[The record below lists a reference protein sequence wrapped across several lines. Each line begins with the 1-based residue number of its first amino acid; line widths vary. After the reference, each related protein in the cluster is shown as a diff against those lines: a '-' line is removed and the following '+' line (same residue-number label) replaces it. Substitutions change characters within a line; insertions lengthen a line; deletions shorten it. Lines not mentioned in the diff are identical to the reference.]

1 MQNFK
6 KTVLATAIVALAPT
20 VSVPQAVAQDSPMGL
35 EEVVVTGTRK
45 EGQLPTETLSPID
58 VISSES
64 LTRQASFSLT
74 ESLTQIAP
82 SLNTQR
88 FPIADGTAFVRPVTL
103 RNLSPDHTLVLVDGT
118 RRHRSALVNL
128 QLAPLGTVNQGSQGV
143 DFATFPSAAIKRVEV
158 LRDGASAQY
167 GSDAIAGVVNVILK
181 DADEGFTISGQY
193 GEYDKNGDGQRT
205 VVSANGGLSLGGR
218 GFLNLTGE
226 YASTDTTSRGKARTD
241 AAGIAEIVGKSE
253 VPYNGLGQ
261 RWGDPELDSY
271 TGVFNTGFNLT
282 DNVELYG
289 NGSYYYNETK
299 GGFFYRG
306 PVLPTAEDNLTF
318 TPRPT
323 LMTDNEGGPLGPD
336 GKPTPNGL
344 PDNASQSLVDSILGD
359 GLNPDDY
366 LTADAS
372 SPSGFVLLNPIYT
385 QFPGGYSPIF
395 GADITD
401 MFFVGGA
408 RGEIENSDLSWD
420 IKARYGENEV
430 DYNLKNSI
438 NPSLGRL
445 SPIDFNPGTL
455 TQEESGVNLDF
466 VKTFDNNPANLG
478 FGAEWRRETYK
489 IDSGDQASIEVGPT
503 YAQFGVGSD
512 GFQGFFPESSG
523 SWDSDSWALYGDLE
537 TEITEKLTGAVAV
550 RYENYEE
557 YDDNLDW
564 KISARYDFTDNFAL
578 RGTANTGFRAPS
590 PGQVNTLNVT
600 TTADSSGN
608 LIPSGTYPVNN
619 PVAQVLGATDL
630 ENETSTSY
638 TAGLVWTPVDKINIT
653 VDYYN
658 IKIEDRLALSSNTIT
673 QQNVD
678 DLDAQGYPDA
688 ELLLGSNANY
698 FTNGFDTQ
706 VTGVDLAI
714 TTWHDI
720 GAGTLTTDMRH
731 NHNKQEISNVKTNAI
746 DQSRVFDLE
755 NQVPEDSSVLS
766 FIYDLASF
774 SGLVRVNYY
783 GNWQTTPG
791 LFGDG
796 TASKANTYH
805 YNDTVLVDL
814 EASYTFFDHYTVTV
828 GGQNVFDEY
837 PDKEGDGTL
846 QFLGDVYAV
855 TSPFGFNGAFWYARL
870 SAAF

>member
-1 MQNFK
+1 MQTFRK
-6 KTVLATAIVALAPT
+6 SVLASAIIALIPAIGAPSATAQNPAA
-20 VSVPQAVAQDSPMGL
+20 GL

-45 EGQLPTETLSPID
+45 EGMSPTETLSPID

-64 LTRQASFSLT
+64 LTRQATFSLT

-143 DFATFPSAAIKRVEV
+143 DFASFPSAAIKRVEV

-193 GEYDKNGDGQRT
+193 GEYDKDGDGQRS
-205 VVSANGGLSLGGR
+205 VVSANGGLSLGGN

-226 YASTDTTSRGKARTD
+226 YATTDTTSRGQARPD
-241 AAGIAEIVGKSE
+241 AADVADIVGKSE
-253 VPYNGLGQ
+253 VPYSGLGQ

-271 TGVFNTGFNLT
+271 TGVFNTAYNVSENL
-282 DNVELYG
+282 ELYG

-299 GGFFYRG
+299 GGFFYRT
-306 PVLPTAEDNLTF
+306 PVLPGDGNLEV
-318 TPRPT
+318 PARNT
-323 LMTDNEGGPLGPD
+323 LEVVGED
-336 GKPTPNGL
+336 GKVL
-344 PDNASQSLVDSILGD
+344 DASQELVNSITGQ
-359 GLNPDDY
+359 GLNPSNY
-366 LTADAS
+366 LVPDAS
-372 SPSGFVLLNPIYT
+372 SPSGYILRNPIYT

-401 MFFVGGA
+401 TFLVLGA
-408 RGEIENSDLSWD
+408 RGEFGNSDLSWD
-420 IKARYGENEV
+420 LKGRYGENEV
-430 DYNLKNSI
+430 KYNLKNSI
-438 NPSLGRL
+438 NPSLGSL
-445 SPIDFNPGTL
+445 SPTDFEPGTL

-478 FGAEWRRETYK
+478 FGFEWRRETYK
-489 IDSGDQASIEVGPT
+489 ISTGDQASIEVGPT

-512 GFQGFFPESSG
+512 GFQGFFPDSAG
-523 SWDSDSWALYGDLE
+523 SWDSDSWATYLDLE
-537 TEITEKLTGAVAV
+537 TEITDKLSGAMAM
-550 RYENYEE
+550 RYENFEE
-557 YDDNLDW
+557 YGTTLDW
-564 KISARYDFTDNFAL
+564 KFSARYDFTDNFAL
-578 RGTANTGFRAPS
+578 RATANTGFRAPT
-590 PGQVNTLNVT
+590 PGQVHTLNVT

-608 LIPSGTYPVNN
+608 LIPSGTYPIDN

-630 ENETSTSY
+630 ENETSNSY
-638 TAGLVWTPVDKINIT
+638 TAGIVWTPVDKLSIT
-653 VDYYN
+653 VDYYD
-658 IKIEDRLALSSNTIT
+658 ISIEDRMALSSNTIS
-673 QQNVD
+673 QQDVD
-678 DLDAQGYPDA
+678 ELKAQGYPDA
-688 ELLLGSNANY
+688 ELLLDSNANY

-731 NHNKQEISNVKTNAI
+731 NHNKQEISNVKSNAI
-746 DQSRVFDLE
+746 DQSRVYDLE
-755 NQVPEDSSVLS
+755 NQVPEDRSVLS
-766 FIYDLASF
+766 LIYDLGGF
-774 SGLVRVNYY
+774 SGLLRANYY

-796 TASKANTYH
+796 SDSKANTYH
-805 YNDTVLVDL
+805 YNDAVLVDL
-814 EASYTFFDHYTVTV
+814 ELSYTFAEHYTATI
-828 GGQNVFDEY
+828 GGQNIFDEY

-855 TSPFGFNGAFWYARL
+855 TSPFGFNGAFWYARV
-870 SAAF
+870 SASF

>member
-1 MQNFK
+1 MQTFRK
-6 KTVLATAIVALAPT
+6 SLLASAIIALIPAIAAPSATAQNPAA
-20 VSVPQAVAQDSPMGL
+20 GL

-45 EGQLPTETLSPID
+45 EGMSPTETLSPID

-64 LTRQASFSLT
+64 LTRQATFSLT

-143 DFATFPSAAIKRVEV
+143 DFASFPSAAIKRVEV

-193 GEYDKNGDGQRT
+193 GEYDKDGDGQRS
-205 VVSANGGLSLGGR
+205 VVSANGGLSLGGN

-226 YASTDTTSRGKARTD
+226 YATTDTTSRGQARPD
-241 AAGIAEIVGKSE
+241 AASVADIVGKSE

-271 TGVFNTGFNLT
+271 TGVFNTAYNVSENL
-282 DNVELYG
+282 ELYG

-299 GGFFYRG
+299 GGFFYRT
-306 PVLPTAEDNLTF
+306 PVLPGDGNLEV
-318 TPRPT
+318 PARNT
-323 LMTDNEGGPLGPD
+323 LEVVGED
-336 GKPTPNGL
+336 GKVL
-344 PDNASQSLVDSILGD
+344 DASQELVNSITSQ
-359 GLNPDDY
+359 GLNPSNY
-366 LTADAS
+366 LVPDAS
-372 SPSGFVLLNPIYT
+372 SPSGYILRNPIYT
-385 QFPGGYSPIF
+385 EFPGGYSPIF

-401 MFFVGGA
+401 TFLVLGA
-408 RGEIENSDLSWD
+408 RGEFGNSDLSWD
-420 IKARYGENEV
+420 LRGRYGENEV
-430 DYNLKNSI
+430 KYNLKNSI
-438 NPSLGRL
+438 NPSLGSL
-445 SPIDFNPGTL
+445 SPTDFEPGTL

-478 FGAEWRRETYK
+478 FGFEWRRETYK
-489 IDSGDQASIEVGPT
+489 ISTGDQASIEVGPT

-512 GFQGFFPESSG
+512 GFQGFFPDSAG
-523 SWDSDSWALYGDLE
+523 SWDSDSWATYLDLE
-537 TEITEKLTGAVAV
+537 TEITDKLSGAMAM
-550 RYENYEE
+550 RYENFEE
-557 YDDNLDW
+557 YGTTLDW
-564 KISARYDFTDNFAL
+564 KFSARYDFTDTFAL
-578 RGTANTGFRAPS
+578 RATANTGFRAPT
-590 PGQVNTLNVT
+590 PGQVHTLNVT

-608 LIPSGTYPVNN
+608 LIPSGTYPIDN

-630 ENETSTSY
+630 ENETSNSY
-638 TAGLVWTPVDKINIT
+638 TAGIVWTPVDKLSIT
-653 VDYYN
+653 VDYYD
-658 IKIEDRLALSSNTIT
+658 ISIEDRMALSSNTIN
-673 QQNVD
+673 QQDVD
-678 DLDAQGYPDA
+678 ELKAQGYPDA
-688 ELLLGSNANY
+688 ELLLDSNANY

-706 VTGVDLAI
+706 VTGIDLAI

-746 DQSRVFDLE
+746 DQSRVYDLE
-755 NQVPEDSSVLS
+755 NQVPEDRSVLS
-766 FIYDLASF
+766 LIYDLGGF
-774 SGLVRVNYY
+774 SGLLRANYY

-796 TASKANTYH
+796 SDSKANTYH
-805 YNDTVLVDL
+805 YNDAVLVDL
-814 EASYTFFDHYTVTV
+814 ELSYTFAEHYTATI
-828 GGQNVFDEY
+828 GGQNIFDEY

-855 TSPFGFNGAFWYARL
+855 TSPFGFNGAFWYARV
-870 SAAF
+870 SASF

>member
-1 MQNFK
+1 M
-6 KTVLATAIVALAPT
+6 
-20 VSVPQAVAQDSPMGL
+20 
-35 EEVVVTGTRK
+35 VTGTRK
-45 EGQLPTETLSPID
+45 EGMSPTETLSPID
-58 VISSES
+58 LISSES
-64 LTRQASFSLT
+64 LTRQATFSLT

-143 DFATFPSAAIKRVEV
+143 DFASFPSAAIKRVEV

-193 GEYDKNGDGQRT
+193 GEYDKDGDGQRS
-205 VVSANGGLSLGGR
+205 VVSANGGLSLGGN

-226 YASTDTTSRGKARTD
+226 YATTDTTSRGQARPD
-241 AAGIAEIVGKSE
+241 AASVADIVGKSE

-271 TGVFNTGFNLT
+271 TGVFNTAYNVSENL
-282 DNVELYG
+282 ELYG

-299 GGFFYRG
+299 GGFFYRT
-306 PVLPTAEDNLTF
+306 PVLPGDGNLEV
-318 TPRPT
+318 PARNT
-323 LMTDNEGGPLGPD
+323 LEVVGED
-336 GKPTPNGL
+336 GKVL
-344 PDNASQSLVDSILGD
+344 DASQELVNSITSQ
-359 GLNPDDY
+359 GLNPSNY
-366 LTADAS
+366 LVPDAS
-372 SPSGFVLLNPIYT
+372 SPSGYILRNPIYT
-385 QFPGGYSPIF
+385 EFPGGYSPIF

-401 MFFVGGA
+401 TFLVLGA
-408 RGEIENSDLSWD
+408 RGEFGNSDLSWD
-420 IKARYGENEV
+420 LRGRYGENEV
-430 DYNLKNSI
+430 KYNLKNSI
-438 NPSLGRL
+438 NPSLGSL
-445 SPIDFNPGTL
+445 SPTDFEPGTL

-478 FGAEWRRETYK
+478 FGFEWRRETYK
-489 IDSGDQASIEVGPT
+489 ISTGDQASIEVGPT

-512 GFQGFFPESSG
+512 GFQGFFPDSAG
-523 SWDSDSWALYGDLE
+523 SWDSDSWATYLDLE
-537 TEITEKLTGAVAV
+537 TEITDKLSGAMAM
-550 RYENYEE
+550 RYENFEE
-557 YDDNLDW
+557 YGTTLDW
-564 KISARYDFTDNFAL
+564 KFSARYDFTDTFAL
-578 RGTANTGFRAPS
+578 RATANTGFRAPT
-590 PGQVNTLNVT
+590 PGQVHTLNVT

-608 LIPSGTYPVNN
+608 LIPSGTYPIDN

-630 ENETSTSY
+630 ENETSNSY
-638 TAGLVWTPVDKINIT
+638 TAGIVWTPVDKLSIT
-653 VDYYN
+653 VDYYD
-658 IKIEDRLALSSNTIT
+658 ISIEDRMALSSNTIS
-673 QQNVD
+673 QQDVD
-678 DLDAQGYPDA
+678 ELKAQGYPDA
-688 ELLLGSNANY
+688 ELLLDSNANY

-746 DQSRVFDLE
+746 DQSRVYDLE
-755 NQVPEDSSVLS
+755 NQVPEDRSVLS
-766 FIYDLASF
+766 FIYDLGGF
-774 SGLVRVNYY
+774 SGLLRANYY

-796 TASKANTYH
+796 SDSKANTYH
-805 YNDTVLVDL
+805 YNDAVLVDL
-814 EASYTFFDHYTVTV
+814 ELSYTFAEHYTATI
-828 GGQNVFDEY
+828 GGQNIFDEY

-855 TSPFGFNGAFWYARL
+855 TSPFGFNGAFWYARV
-870 SAAF
+870 SASF

>member
-1 MQNFK
+1 MQTFRK
-6 KTVLATAIVALAPT
+6 SLLASAIIALIPAIAAPSATAQNPAA
-20 VSVPQAVAQDSPMGL
+20 GL

-45 EGQLPTETLSPID
+45 EGMSPTETLSPID
-58 VISSES
+58 LISSES
-64 LTRQASFSLT
+64 LTRQATFSLT

-143 DFATFPSAAIKRVEV
+143 DFASFPSAAIKRVEV

-193 GEYDKNGDGQRT
+193 GEYDKDGDGQRS
-205 VVSANGGLSLGGR
+205 VVSANGGLSLGGN

-226 YASTDTTSRGKARTD
+226 YATTDTTSRGQARPD
-241 AAGIAEIVGKSE
+241 AASVADIVGKSE

-271 TGVFNTGFNLT
+271 TGVFNTAYNVSENL
-282 DNVELYG
+282 ELYG

-299 GGFFYRG
+299 GGFFYRT
-306 PVLPTAEDNLTF
+306 PVLPGDGNLEV
-318 TPRPT
+318 PARNT
-323 LMTDNEGGPLGPD
+323 LEVVGED
-336 GKPTPNGL
+336 GKVL
-344 PDNASQSLVDSILGD
+344 DASQELVNSITSQ
-359 GLNPDDY
+359 GLNPSNY
-366 LTADAS
+366 LVPDAS
-372 SPSGFVLLNPIYT
+372 SPSGYILRNPIYT
-385 QFPGGYSPIF
+385 EFPGGYSPIF

-401 MFFVGGA
+401 TFLVLGA
-408 RGEIENSDLSWD
+408 RGEFGNSDLSWD
-420 IKARYGENEV
+420 LRGRYGENEV
-430 DYNLKNSI
+430 KYNLKNSI
-438 NPSLGRL
+438 NPSLGSL
-445 SPIDFNPGTL
+445 SPTDFEPGTL

-478 FGAEWRRETYK
+478 FGFEWRRETYK
-489 IDSGDQASIEVGPT
+489 ISTGDQASIEVGPT

-512 GFQGFFPESSG
+512 GFQGFFPDSAG
-523 SWDSDSWALYGDLE
+523 SWDSDSWATYLDLE
-537 TEITEKLTGAVAV
+537 TEITDKLSGAMAM
-550 RYENYEE
+550 RYENFEE
-557 YDDNLDW
+557 YGTTLDW
-564 KISARYDFTDNFAL
+564 KFSARYDFTDTFAL
-578 RGTANTGFRAPS
+578 RATANTGFRAPT
-590 PGQVNTLNVT
+590 PGQVHTLNVT

-608 LIPSGTYPVNN
+608 LIPSGTYPIDN

-630 ENETSTSY
+630 ENETSNSY
-638 TAGLVWTPVDKINIT
+638 TAGIVWTPVDKLSIT
-653 VDYYN
+653 VDYYD
-658 IKIEDRLALSSNTIT
+658 ISIEDRMALSSNTIN
-673 QQNVD
+673 QQDVD
-678 DLDAQGYPDA
+678 ELKAQGYPDA
-688 ELLLGSNANY
+688 ELLLDSNANY

-706 VTGVDLAI
+706 VTGIDLAI

-746 DQSRVFDLE
+746 DQSRVYDLE
-755 NQVPEDSSVLS
+755 NQVPEDRSVLS
-766 FIYDLASF
+766 FIYDLGGF
-774 SGLVRVNYY
+774 SGLLRANYY

-796 TASKANTYH
+796 SDSKANTYH
-805 YNDTVLVDL
+805 YNDAVLVDL
-814 EASYTFFDHYTVTV
+814 ELSYTFAEHYTATI
-828 GGQNVFDEY
+828 GGQNIFDEY

-855 TSPFGFNGAFWYARL
+855 TSPFGFNGAFWYARV
-870 SAAF
+870 SASF

>member
-1 MQNFK
+1 M
-6 KTVLATAIVALAPT
+6 
-20 VSVPQAVAQDSPMGL
+20 
-35 EEVVVTGTRK
+35 VTGTRK
-45 EGQLPTETLSPID
+45 EGMSPTETLSPID
-58 VISSES
+58 LISSES
-64 LTRQASFSLT
+64 LTRQATFSLT

-143 DFATFPSAAIKRVEV
+143 DFASFPSAAIKRVEV

-193 GEYDKNGDGQRT
+193 GEYDKDGDGQRS
-205 VVSANGGLSLGGR
+205 VVSANGGLSLGGN

-226 YASTDTTSRGKARTD
+226 YATTDTTSRGQARPD
-241 AAGIAEIVGKSE
+241 AASVADIVGKSE

-271 TGVFNTGFNLT
+271 TGVFNTAYNVSENL
-282 DNVELYG
+282 ELYG

-299 GGFFYRG
+299 GGFFYRT
-306 PVLPTAEDNLTF
+306 PVLPGDGNLEV
-318 TPRPT
+318 PARNT
-323 LMTDNEGGPLGPD
+323 LEVVGED
-336 GKPTPNGL
+336 GKVL
-344 PDNASQSLVDSILGD
+344 DASQELVNSITGQ
-359 GLNPDDY
+359 GLNPSNY
-366 LTADAS
+366 LVPDAS
-372 SPSGFVLLNPIYT
+372 SPSGYILRNPIYT

-401 MFFVGGA
+401 TFLVLGA
-408 RGEIENSDLSWD
+408 RGEFGNSDLSWD
-420 IKARYGENEV
+420 LKGRYGENEV
-430 DYNLKNSI
+430 KYNLKNSI
-438 NPSLGRL
+438 NPSLGSL
-445 SPIDFNPGTL
+445 SPTDFEPGTL

-478 FGAEWRRETYK
+478 FGFEWRRETYK
-489 IDSGDQASIEVGPT
+489 ISTGDQASIEVGPT

-512 GFQGFFPESSG
+512 GFQGFFPDSAG
-523 SWDSDSWALYGDLE
+523 SWDSDSWATYLDLE
-537 TEITEKLTGAVAV
+537 TEITDKLSGAMAM
-550 RYENYEE
+550 RYENFEE
-557 YDDNLDW
+557 YGTTLDW
-564 KISARYDFTDNFAL
+564 KFSARYDFTDNFAL
-578 RGTANTGFRAPS
+578 RATANTGFRAPT
-590 PGQVNTLNVT
+590 PGQVHTLNVT

-608 LIPSGTYPVNN
+608 LIPSGTYPIDN

-630 ENETSTSY
+630 ENETSNSY
-638 TAGLVWTPVDKINIT
+638 TAGIVWTPVDKLSIT
-653 VDYYN
+653 VDYYD
-658 IKIEDRLALSSNTIT
+658 ISIEDRMALSSNTIS
-673 QQNVD
+673 QQDVD
-678 DLDAQGYPDA
+678 ELKAQGYPDA
-688 ELLLGSNANY
+688 ELLLDSNANY

-746 DQSRVFDLE
+746 DQSRVYDLE
-755 NQVPEDSSVLS
+755 NQVPEDRSVLS
-766 FIYDLASF
+766 FIYDLGGF
-774 SGLVRVNYY
+774 SGLLRANYY

-796 TASKANTYH
+796 SDSKANTYH
-805 YNDTVLVDL
+805 YNDAVLVDL
-814 EASYTFFDHYTVTV
+814 ELSYTFAEHYTATI
-828 GGQNVFDEY
+828 GGQNIFDEY

-855 TSPFGFNGAFWYARL
+855 TSPFGFNGAFWYARV
-870 SAAF
+870 SASF

>member
-1 MQNFK
+1 MQTFRK
-6 KTVLATAIVALAPT
+6 SLLASAIIALIPAIAAPSATAQNPAA
-20 VSVPQAVAQDSPMGL
+20 GL

-45 EGQLPTETLSPID
+45 EGMSPTETLSPID
-58 VISSES
+58 LISSES
-64 LTRQASFSLT
+64 LTRQATFSLT

-143 DFATFPSAAIKRVEV
+143 DFASFPSAAIKRVEV

-193 GEYDKNGDGQRT
+193 GEYDKDGDGQRS
-205 VVSANGGLSLGGR
+205 VVSANGGLSLGGN

-226 YASTDTTSRGKARTD
+226 YATTDTTSRGQARPD
-241 AAGIAEIVGKSE
+241 AASVADIVGKSE

-271 TGVFNTGFNLT
+271 TGVFNTAYNVSENL
-282 DNVELYG
+282 ELYG

-299 GGFFYRG
+299 GGFFYRT
-306 PVLPTAEDNLTF
+306 PVLPGDGNLEV
-318 TPRPT
+318 PARNT
-323 LMTDNEGGPLGPD
+323 LEVVGED
-336 GKPTPNGL
+336 GKVL
-344 PDNASQSLVDSILGD
+344 DASQELVNSITSQ
-359 GLNPDDY
+359 GLNPSNY
-366 LTADAS
+366 LVPDAS
-372 SPSGFVLLNPIYT
+372 SPSGYILRNPIYT
-385 QFPGGYSPIF
+385 EFPGGYSPIF

-401 MFFVGGA
+401 TFLVLGA
-408 RGEIENSDLSWD
+408 RGEFGNSDLSWD
-420 IKARYGENEV
+420 LKGRYGENEV
-430 DYNLKNSI
+430 KYNLKNSI
-438 NPSLGRL
+438 NPSLGSL
-445 SPIDFNPGTL
+445 SPTDFEPGTL

-478 FGAEWRRETYK
+478 FGFEWRRETYK
-489 IDSGDQASIEVGPT
+489 ISTGDQASIEVGPT

-512 GFQGFFPESSG
+512 GFQGFFPDSAG
-523 SWDSDSWALYGDLE
+523 SWDSDSWATYLDLE
-537 TEITEKLTGAVAV
+537 TEITDKLSGAMAM
-550 RYENYEE
+550 RYENFEE
-557 YDDNLDW
+557 YGTTLDW
-564 KISARYDFTDNFAL
+564 KFSARYDFTDNFAL
-578 RGTANTGFRAPS
+578 RATANTGFRAPT
-590 PGQVNTLNVT
+590 PGQVHTLNVT

-608 LIPSGTYPVNN
+608 LIPSGTYPIDN

-630 ENETSTSY
+630 ENETSNSY
-638 TAGLVWTPVDKINIT
+638 TAGIVWTPVDKLSIT
-653 VDYYN
+653 VDYYD
-658 IKIEDRLALSSNTIT
+658 ISIEDRMALSSNTIS
-673 QQNVD
+673 QQDVD
-678 DLDAQGYPDA
+678 ELKAQGYPDA
-688 ELLLGSNANY
+688 ELLLDSNANY

-746 DQSRVFDLE
+746 DQSRVYDLE
-755 NQVPEDSSVLS
+755 NQVPEDRSVLS
-766 FIYDLASF
+766 FIYDLGGF
-774 SGLVRVNYY
+774 SGLLRANYY

-796 TASKANTYH
+796 SDSKANTYH
-805 YNDTVLVDL
+805 YNDAVLVDL
-814 EASYTFFDHYTVTV
+814 ELSYTFAEHYTATI
-828 GGQNVFDEY
+828 GGQNIFDEY

-855 TSPFGFNGAFWYARL
+855 TSPFGFNGAFWYARV
-870 SAAF
+870 SASF

>member
-1 MQNFK
+1 MQTFRK
-6 KTVLATAIVALAPT
+6 SLLASAIIALIPAIAAPSATAQNPAA
-20 VSVPQAVAQDSPMGL
+20 GL

-45 EGQLPTETLSPID
+45 EGMSPTETLSPID

-64 LTRQASFSLT
+64 LTRQATFSLT

-143 DFATFPSAAIKRVEV
+143 DFASFPSAAIKRVEV

-193 GEYDKNGDGQRT
+193 GEYDKDGDGQRS
-205 VVSANGGLSLGGR
+205 VVSANGGLSLGGN

-226 YASTDTTSRGKARTD
+226 YATTDTTSRGQARPD
-241 AAGIAEIVGKSE
+241 AASVADIVGKSE

-271 TGVFNTGFNLT
+271 TGVFNTAYNVSENL
-282 DNVELYG
+282 ELYG

-299 GGFFYRG
+299 GGFFYRT
-306 PVLPTAEDNLTF
+306 PVLPGDGNLEV
-318 TPRPT
+318 PARNT
-323 LMTDNEGGPLGPD
+323 LEVVGED
-336 GKPTPNGL
+336 GKVL
-344 PDNASQSLVDSILGD
+344 DASQELVNSITGQ
-359 GLNPDDY
+359 GLNPSNY
-366 LTADAS
+366 LVPDAS
-372 SPSGFVLLNPIYT
+372 SPSGYILRNPIYT

-401 MFFVGGA
+401 TFLVLGA
-408 RGEIENSDLSWD
+408 RGEFGNSDLSWD
-420 IKARYGENEV
+420 LRGRYGENEV
-430 DYNLKNSI
+430 KYNLKNSI
-438 NPSLGRL
+438 NPSLGSL
-445 SPIDFNPGTL
+445 SPTDFEPGTL

-478 FGAEWRRETYK
+478 FGFEWRRETYK
-489 IDSGDQASIEVGPT
+489 ISTGDQASIEVGPT

-512 GFQGFFPESSG
+512 GFQGFFPDSAG
-523 SWDSDSWALYGDLE
+523 SWDSDSWATYLDLE
-537 TEITEKLTGAVAV
+537 TEITDKLSGAMAM
-550 RYENYEE
+550 RYENFEE
-557 YDDNLDW
+557 YGTTLDW
-564 KISARYDFTDNFAL
+564 KFSARYDFTDTFAL
-578 RGTANTGFRAPS
+578 RATANTGFRAPT
-590 PGQVNTLNVT
+590 PGQVHTLNVT

-608 LIPSGTYPVNN
+608 LIPSGTYPIDN

-630 ENETSTSY
+630 ENETSNSY
-638 TAGLVWTPVDKINIT
+638 TAGIVWTPVDKLSIT
-653 VDYYN
+653 VDYYD
-658 IKIEDRLALSSNTIT
+658 ISIEDRMALSSNTIS
-673 QQNVD
+673 QQDVD
-678 DLDAQGYPDA
+678 ELKAQGYPDA
-688 ELLLGSNANY
+688 ELLLDSNANY

-746 DQSRVFDLE
+746 DQSRVYDLE
-755 NQVPEDSSVLS
+755 NQVPEDRSVLS
-766 FIYDLASF
+766 FIYDLGGF
-774 SGLVRVNYY
+774 SGLLRANYY

-796 TASKANTYH
+796 SDSKANTYH
-805 YNDTVLVDL
+805 YNDAVLVDL
-814 EASYTFFDHYTVTV
+814 ELSYTFAEHYTATI
-828 GGQNVFDEY
+828 GGQNIFDEY

-855 TSPFGFNGAFWYARL
+855 TSPFGFNGAFWYARV
-870 SAAF
+870 SASF

>member
-1 MQNFK
+1 MQHFR
-6 KTVLATAIVALAPT
+6 KTLLATSIAALVPAFTAPL
-20 VSVPQAVAQDSPMGL
+20 AVAQQSSAGL

-45 EGQLPTETLSPID
+45 EGLSPTETLSPID

-64 LTRQASFSLT
+64 LSRQASFSLT

-193 GEYDKNGDGQRT
+193 GEYDKDGDGQRS
-205 VVSANGGLSLGGR
+205 VVSANGGLSLGGN

-226 YASTDTTSRGKARTD
+226 YATTDTTSRGQARPD
-241 AAGIAEIVGKSE
+241 AADVADIVGKSE
-253 VPYNGLGQ
+253 VPYSGLGQ

-271 TGVFNTGFNLT
+271 TGVFNTAYNVSENL
-282 DNVELYG
+282 ELYG

-299 GGFFYRG
+299 GGFFYRT
-306 PVLPTAEDNLTF
+306 PVLPGDGNLEV
-318 TPRPT
+318 PARNT
-323 LMTDNEGGPLGPD
+323 LEVVGED
-336 GKPTPNGL
+336 GKVL
-344 PDNASQSLVDSILGD
+344 DASQELVNSITGQ
-359 GLNPDDY
+359 GLNPSNY
-366 LTADAS
+366 LVPDAS
-372 SPSGFVLLNPIYT
+372 SPSGYILRNPIYT

-401 MFFVGGA
+401 TFLVLGA
-408 RGEIENSDLSWD
+408 RGEFGNSDLSWD
-420 IKARYGENEV
+420 LKGRYGENEV
-430 DYNLKNSI
+430 KYNLKNSI
-438 NPSLGRL
+438 NPSLGSL
-445 SPIDFNPGTL
+445 SPTDFEPGTL

-478 FGAEWRRETYK
+478 FGFEWRRETYK
-489 IDSGDQASIEVGPT
+489 ISTGDQASIEVGPT

-512 GFQGFFPESSG
+512 GFQGFFPDSAG
-523 SWDSDSWALYGDLE
+523 SWDSDSWATYLDLE
-537 TEITEKLTGAVAV
+537 TEITDKLSGAMAM
-550 RYENYEE
+550 RYENFEE
-557 YDDNLDW
+557 YGTTLDW
-564 KISARYDFTDNFAL
+564 KFSARYDFTDNFAL
-578 RGTANTGFRAPS
+578 RATANTGFRAPT
-590 PGQVNTLNVT
+590 PGQVHTLNVT

-608 LIPSGTYPVNN
+608 LIPSGTYPIDN

-630 ENETSTSY
+630 ENETSNSY
-638 TAGLVWTPVDKINIT
+638 TAGIVWTPVDKLSIT
-653 VDYYN
+653 VDYYD
-658 IKIEDRLALSSNTIT
+658 ISIEDRMALSSNTIS
-673 QQNVD
+673 QQDVD
-678 DLDAQGYPDA
+678 ELKAQGYPDA
-688 ELLLGSNANY
+688 ELLLDSNANY

-746 DQSRVFDLE
+746 DQSRVYDLE
-755 NQVPEDSSVLS
+755 NQVPEDRSVLS
-766 FIYDLASF
+766 FIYDLGGF
-774 SGLVRVNYY
+774 SGLLRANYY

-796 TASKANTYH
+796 SDSKANTYH
-805 YNDTVLVDL
+805 YNDAVLVDL
-814 EASYTFFDHYTVTV
+814 ELSYTFAEHYTATI
-828 GGQNVFDEY
+828 GGQNIFDEY

-855 TSPFGFNGAFWYARL
+855 TSPFGFNGAFWYARV
-870 SAAF
+870 SASF

>member
-1 MQNFK
+1 MQTFRK
-6 KTVLATAIVALAPT
+6 SLLASAIIALIPAIAAPSATAQNPAA
-20 VSVPQAVAQDSPMGL
+20 GL

-45 EGQLPTETLSPID
+45 EGMSPTETLSPID
-58 VISSES
+58 LISSES
-64 LTRQASFSLT
+64 LTRQATFSLT

-143 DFATFPSAAIKRVEV
+143 DFASFPSAAIKRVEV

-193 GEYDKNGDGQRT
+193 GEYDKDGDGQRS
-205 VVSANGGLSLGGR
+205 VVSANGGLSLGGN

-226 YASTDTTSRGKARTD
+226 YATTDTTSRGQARPD
-241 AAGIAEIVGKSE
+241 AASVADIVGKSE

-271 TGVFNTGFNLT
+271 TGVFNTAYNVSENL
-282 DNVELYG
+282 ELYG

-299 GGFFYRG
+299 GGFFYRT
-306 PVLPTAEDNLTF
+306 PVLPGDGNLEV
-318 TPRPT
+318 PARNT
-323 LMTDNEGGPLGPD
+323 LEVVGED
-336 GKPTPNGL
+336 GKVL
-344 PDNASQSLVDSILGD
+344 DASQELVNSITSQ
-359 GLNPDDY
+359 GLNPSNY
-366 LTADAS
+366 LVPDAS
-372 SPSGFVLLNPIYT
+372 SPSGYILRNPIYT
-385 QFPGGYSPIF
+385 EFPGGYSPIF

-401 MFFVGGA
+401 TFLVLGA
-408 RGEIENSDLSWD
+408 RGEFGNSDLSWD
-420 IKARYGENEV
+420 LRGRYGENEV
-430 DYNLKNSI
+430 KYNLKNSI
-438 NPSLGRL
+438 NPSLGSL
-445 SPIDFNPGTL
+445 SPTDFEPGTL

-478 FGAEWRRETYK
+478 FGFEWRRETYK
-489 IDSGDQASIEVGPT
+489 ISTGDQASIEVGPT

-512 GFQGFFPESSG
+512 GFQGFFPDSAG
-523 SWDSDSWALYGDLE
+523 SWDSDSWATYLDLE
-537 TEITEKLTGAVAV
+537 TEITDKLSGAMAM
-550 RYENYEE
+550 RYENFEE
-557 YDDNLDW
+557 YGTTLDW
-564 KISARYDFTDNFAL
+564 KFSARYDFTDNFAL
-578 RGTANTGFRAPS
+578 RATANTGFRAPT
-590 PGQVNTLNVT
+590 PGQVHTLNVT

-608 LIPSGTYPVNN
+608 LIPSGTYPIDN

-630 ENETSTSY
+630 ENETSNSY
-638 TAGLVWTPVDKINIT
+638 TAGIVWTPVDKLSIT
-653 VDYYN
+653 VDYYD
-658 IKIEDRLALSSNTIT
+658 ISIEDRMALSSNTIS
-673 QQNVD
+673 QQDVD
-678 DLDAQGYPDA
+678 ELKAQGYPDA
-688 ELLLGSNANY
+688 ELLLDSNANY

-706 VTGVDLAI
+706 VTGIDLAI

-746 DQSRVFDLE
+746 DQSRVYDLE
-755 NQVPEDSSVLS
+755 NQVPEDRSVLS
-766 FIYDLASF
+766 FIYDLGGF
-774 SGLVRVNYY
+774 SGLLRANYY

-796 TASKANTYH
+796 SDSKANTYH
-805 YNDTVLVDL
+805 YNDAVLVDL
-814 EASYTFFDHYTVTV
+814 ELSYTFAEHYTATI
-828 GGQNVFDEY
+828 GGQNIFDEY

-855 TSPFGFNGAFWYARL
+855 TSPFGFNGAFWYARV
-870 SAAF
+870 SASF

>member
-1 MQNFK
+1 MQTFRK
-6 KTVLATAIVALAPT
+6 SLLASAIIALIPAIAAPSATAQNPAA
-20 VSVPQAVAQDSPMGL
+20 GL

-45 EGQLPTETLSPID
+45 EGMSPTETLSPID
-58 VISSES
+58 LISSES
-64 LTRQASFSLT
+64 LTRQATFSLT

-143 DFATFPSAAIKRVEV
+143 DFASFPSAAIKRVEV

-193 GEYDKNGDGQRT
+193 GEYDKDGDGQRS
-205 VVSANGGLSLGGR
+205 VVSANGGLSLGGN

-226 YASTDTTSRGKARTD
+226 YATTDTTSRGQARPD
-241 AAGIAEIVGKSE
+241 AASVADIVGKSE

-271 TGVFNTGFNLT
+271 TGVFNTAYNVSENL
-282 DNVELYG
+282 ELYG

-299 GGFFYRG
+299 GGFFYRT
-306 PVLPTAEDNLTF
+306 PVLPGDGNLEV
-318 TPRPT
+318 PARNT
-323 LMTDNEGGPLGPD
+323 LEVVGED
-336 GKPTPNGL
+336 GKVL
-344 PDNASQSLVDSILGD
+344 DASQELVNSITGQ
-359 GLNPDDY
+359 GLNPSNY
-366 LTADAS
+366 LVPDAS
-372 SPSGFVLLNPIYT
+372 SPSGYILRNPIYT
-385 QFPGGYSPIF
+385 EFPGGYSPIF

-401 MFFVGGA
+401 TFLVLGA
-408 RGEIENSDLSWD
+408 RGEFGNSDLSWD
-420 IKARYGENEV
+420 LKGRYGENEV
-430 DYNLKNSI
+430 KYNLKNSI
-438 NPSLGRL
+438 NPSLGSL
-445 SPIDFNPGTL
+445 SPTDFEPGTL

-478 FGAEWRRETYK
+478 FGFEWRRETYK
-489 IDSGDQASIEVGPT
+489 ISTGDQASIEVGPT

-512 GFQGFFPESSG
+512 GFQGFFPDSAG
-523 SWDSDSWALYGDLE
+523 SWDSDSWATYLDLE
-537 TEITEKLTGAVAV
+537 TEITDKLSGAMAM
-550 RYENYEE
+550 RYENFEE
-557 YDDNLDW
+557 YGTTLDW
-564 KISARYDFTDNFAL
+564 KFSARYDFTDNFAL
-578 RGTANTGFRAPS
+578 RATANTGFRAPT
-590 PGQVNTLNVT
+590 PGQVHTLNVT

-608 LIPSGTYPVNN
+608 LIPSGTYPIDN

-630 ENETSTSY
+630 ENETSNSY
-638 TAGLVWTPVDKINIT
+638 TAGIVWTPVDKLSIT
-653 VDYYN
+653 VDYYD
-658 IKIEDRLALSSNTIT
+658 ISIEDRMALSSNTIS
-673 QQNVD
+673 QQDVD
-678 DLDAQGYPDA
+678 ELKAQGYPDA
-688 ELLLGSNANY
+688 ELLLDSNANY

-746 DQSRVFDLE
+746 DQSRVYDLE
-755 NQVPEDSSVLS
+755 NQVPEDRSVLS
-766 FIYDLASF
+766 LIYDLGGF
-774 SGLVRVNYY
+774 SGLLRANYY

-796 TASKANTYH
+796 SDSKANTYH
-805 YNDTVLVDL
+805 YNDAVLVDL
-814 EASYTFFDHYTVTV
+814 ELSYTFAEHYTATI
-828 GGQNVFDEY
+828 GGQNIFDEY

-855 TSPFGFNGAFWYARL
+855 TSPFGFNGAFWYARV
-870 SAAF
+870 SASF

>member
-1 MQNFK
+1 MQTFRK
-6 KTVLATAIVALAPT
+6 SLLASAIIALIPAIGAPSATAQNPAA
-20 VSVPQAVAQDSPMGL
+20 GL

-45 EGQLPTETLSPID
+45 EGMSPTETLSPID
-58 VISSES
+58 LISSES
-64 LTRQASFSLT
+64 LTRQATFSLT

-143 DFATFPSAAIKRVEV
+143 DFASFPSAAIKRVEV

-193 GEYDKNGDGQRT
+193 GEYDKDGDGQRS
-205 VVSANGGLSLGGR
+205 VVSANGGLSLGGN

-226 YASTDTTSRGKARTD
+226 YATTDTTSRGQARPD
-241 AAGIAEIVGKSE
+241 AASVADIVGKSE
-253 VPYNGLGQ
+253 VPYSGLGQ

-271 TGVFNTGFNLT
+271 TGVFNTAYNVSENL
-282 DNVELYG
+282 ELYG

-299 GGFFYRG
+299 GGFFYRT
-306 PVLPTAEDNLTF
+306 PVLPGDGNLEV
-318 TPRPT
+318 PARNT
-323 LMTDNEGGPLGPD
+323 LEVVGED
-336 GKPTPNGL
+336 GKVL
-344 PDNASQSLVDSILGD
+344 DASQELVNSITGQ
-359 GLNPDDY
+359 GLNPSNY
-366 LTADAS
+366 LVPDAS
-372 SPSGFVLLNPIYT
+372 SPSGYILRNPIYT

-401 MFFVGGA
+401 TFLVLGA
-408 RGEIENSDLSWD
+408 RGEFGNSDLSWD
-420 IKARYGENEV
+420 LKGRYGENEV
-430 DYNLKNSI
+430 KYNLKNSI
-438 NPSLGRL
+438 NPSLGSL
-445 SPIDFNPGTL
+445 SPTDFEPGTL

-478 FGAEWRRETYK
+478 FGFEWRRETYK
-489 IDSGDQASIEVGPT
+489 ISTGDQASIEVGPT

-512 GFQGFFPESSG
+512 GFQGFFPDSAG
-523 SWDSDSWALYGDLE
+523 SWDSDSWATYLDLE
-537 TEITEKLTGAVAV
+537 TEITDKLSGAMAM
-550 RYENYEE
+550 RYENFEE
-557 YDDNLDW
+557 YGTTLDW
-564 KISARYDFTDNFAL
+564 KFSARYDFTDNFAL
-578 RGTANTGFRAPS
+578 RATANTGFRAPT
-590 PGQVNTLNVT
+590 PGQVHTLNVT

-608 LIPSGTYPVNN
+608 LIPSGTYPIDN

-630 ENETSTSY
+630 ENETSNSY
-638 TAGLVWTPVDKINIT
+638 TAGIVWTPVDKLSIT
-653 VDYYN
+653 VDYYD
-658 IKIEDRLALSSNTIT
+658 ISIEDRMALSSNTIS
-673 QQNVD
+673 QQDVD
-678 DLDAQGYPDA
+678 ELKAQGYPDA
-688 ELLLGSNANY
+688 ELLLDSNANY

-746 DQSRVFDLE
+746 DQSRVYDLE
-755 NQVPEDSSVLS
+755 NQVPEDRSVLS
-766 FIYDLASF
+766 LIYDLGGF
-774 SGLVRVNYY
+774 SGLLRANYY

-796 TASKANTYH
+796 SDSKANTYH
-805 YNDTVLVDL
+805 YNDAVLVDL
-814 EASYTFFDHYTVTV
+814 ELSYTFAEHYTATI
-828 GGQNVFDEY
+828 GGQNIFDEY

-855 TSPFGFNGAFWYARL
+855 TSPFGFNGAFWYARV
-870 SAAF
+870 SASF

>member
-1 MQNFK
+1 MQTFRK
-6 KTVLATAIVALAPT
+6 SVLASAIIALIPAIGAPSATAQNPAA
-20 VSVPQAVAQDSPMGL
+20 GL

-45 EGQLPTETLSPID
+45 EGMSPTETLSPID
-58 VISSES
+58 LISSES
-64 LTRQASFSLT
+64 LTRQATFSLT

-143 DFATFPSAAIKRVEV
+143 DFASFPSAAIKRVEV

-193 GEYDKNGDGQRT
+193 GEYDKDGDGQRS
-205 VVSANGGLSLGGR
+205 VVSANGGLSLGGN

-226 YASTDTTSRGKARTD
+226 YATTDTTSRGQARPD
-241 AAGIAEIVGKSE
+241 AASVADIVGKSE

-271 TGVFNTGFNLT
+271 TGVFNTAYNVSENL
-282 DNVELYG
+282 ELYG

-299 GGFFYRG
+299 GGFFYRT
-306 PVLPTAEDNLTF
+306 PVLPGDGNLEV
-318 TPRPT
+318 PARNT
-323 LMTDNEGGPLGPD
+323 LEVVGED
-336 GKPTPNGL
+336 GKVL
-344 PDNASQSLVDSILGD
+344 DASQELVNSITGQ
-359 GLNPDDY
+359 GLNPSNY
-366 LTADAS
+366 LVPDAS
-372 SPSGFVLLNPIYT
+372 SPSGYILRNPIYT

-401 MFFVGGA
+401 TFLVLGA
-408 RGEIENSDLSWD
+408 RGEFGNSDLSWD
-420 IKARYGENEV
+420 LKGRYGENEV
-430 DYNLKNSI
+430 KYNLKNSI
-438 NPSLGRL
+438 NPSLGSL
-445 SPIDFNPGTL
+445 SPTDFEPGTL

-478 FGAEWRRETYK
+478 FGFEWRRETYK
-489 IDSGDQASIEVGPT
+489 ISTGDQASIEVGPT

-512 GFQGFFPESSG
+512 GFQGFFPDSAG
-523 SWDSDSWALYGDLE
+523 SWDSDSWATYLDLE
-537 TEITEKLTGAVAV
+537 TEITDKLSGAMAM
-550 RYENYEE
+550 RYENFEE
-557 YDDNLDW
+557 YGTTLDW
-564 KISARYDFTDNFAL
+564 KFSARYDFTDTFAL
-578 RGTANTGFRAPS
+578 RATANTGFRAPT
-590 PGQVNTLNVT
+590 PGQVHTLNVT

-608 LIPSGTYPVNN
+608 LIPSGTYPIDN

-630 ENETSTSY
+630 ENETSNSY
-638 TAGLVWTPVDKINIT
+638 TAGIVWTPVDKLSIT
-653 VDYYN
+653 VDYYD
-658 IKIEDRLALSSNTIT
+658 ISIEDRMALSSNTIN
-673 QQNVD
+673 QQDVD
-678 DLDAQGYPDA
+678 ELKAQGYPDA
-688 ELLLGSNANY
+688 ELLLDSNANY

-706 VTGVDLAI
+706 VTGIDLAI

-746 DQSRVFDLE
+746 DQSRVYDLE
-755 NQVPEDSSVLS
+755 NQVPEDRSVLS
-766 FIYDLASF
+766 LIYDLGGF
-774 SGLVRVNYY
+774 SGLLRANYY

-796 TASKANTYH
+796 SDSKANTYH
-805 YNDTVLVDL
+805 YNDAVLVDL
-814 EASYTFFDHYTVTV
+814 ELSYTFAEHYTATI
-828 GGQNVFDEY
+828 GGQNIFDEY

-855 TSPFGFNGAFWYARL
+855 TSPFGFNGAFWYARV
-870 SAAF
+870 SASF

>member
-1 MQNFK
+1 MQTFRK
-6 KTVLATAIVALAPT
+6 SLLASAIIALIPAIAAPSATAQNPAA
-20 VSVPQAVAQDSPMGL
+20 GL

-45 EGQLPTETLSPID
+45 EGMSPTETLSPID
-58 VISSES
+58 LISSES
-64 LTRQASFSLT
+64 LTRQATFSLT

-143 DFATFPSAAIKRVEV
+143 DFASFPSAAIKRVEV

-193 GEYDKNGDGQRT
+193 GEYDKDGDGQRS
-205 VVSANGGLSLGGR
+205 VVSANGGLSLGGN

-226 YASTDTTSRGKARTD
+226 YATTDTTSRGQARPD
-241 AAGIAEIVGKSE
+241 AASVADIVGKSE

-271 TGVFNTGFNLT
+271 TGVFNTAYNVSENL
-282 DNVELYG
+282 ELYG

-299 GGFFYRG
+299 GGFFYRT
-306 PVLPTAEDNLTF
+306 PVLPGDGNLEV
-318 TPRPT
+318 PARNT
-323 LMTDNEGGPLGPD
+323 LEVVGED
-336 GKPTPNGL
+336 GKVL
-344 PDNASQSLVDSILGD
+344 DASQELVNSITSQ
-359 GLNPDDY
+359 GLNPSNY
-366 LTADAS
+366 LVPDAS
-372 SPSGFVLLNPIYT
+372 SPSGYILRNPIYT
-385 QFPGGYSPIF
+385 EFPGGYSPIF

-401 MFFVGGA
+401 TFLVLGA
-408 RGEIENSDLSWD
+408 RGEFGNSDLSWD
-420 IKARYGENEV
+420 LRGRYGENEV
-430 DYNLKNSI
+430 KYNLKNSI
-438 NPSLGRL
+438 NPSLGSL
-445 SPIDFNPGTL
+445 SPTDFEPGTL

-478 FGAEWRRETYK
+478 FGFEWRRETYK
-489 IDSGDQASIEVGPT
+489 ISTGDQASIEVGPT

-512 GFQGFFPESSG
+512 GFQGFFPDSAG
-523 SWDSDSWALYGDLE
+523 SWDSDSWATYLDLE
-537 TEITEKLTGAVAV
+537 TEITDKLSGAMAM
-550 RYENYEE
+550 RYENFEE
-557 YDDNLDW
+557 YGTTLDW
-564 KISARYDFTDNFAL
+564 KFSARYDFTDTFAL
-578 RGTANTGFRAPS
+578 RATANTGFRAPT
-590 PGQVNTLNVT
+590 PGQVHTLNVT

-608 LIPSGTYPVNN
+608 LIPSGTYPIDN

-630 ENETSTSY
+630 ENETSNSY
-638 TAGLVWTPVDKINIT
+638 TAGIVWTPVDKLSIT
-653 VDYYN
+653 VDYYD
-658 IKIEDRLALSSNTIT
+658 ISIEDRMALSSNTIS
-673 QQNVD
+673 QQDVD
-678 DLDAQGYPDA
+678 ELKAQGYPDA
-688 ELLLGSNANY
+688 ELLLDSNANY

-746 DQSRVFDLE
+746 DQSRVYDLE
-755 NQVPEDSSVLS
+755 NQVPEDRSVLS
-766 FIYDLASF
+766 FIYDLGGF
-774 SGLVRVNYY
+774 SGLLRANYY

-796 TASKANTYH
+796 SDSKANTYH
-805 YNDTVLVDL
+805 YNDAVLVDL
-814 EASYTFFDHYTVTV
+814 ELSYTFAEHYTATI
-828 GGQNVFDEY
+828 GGQNIFDEY

-855 TSPFGFNGAFWYARL
+855 TSPFGFNGAFWYARV
-870 SAAF
+870 SASF

>member
-1 MQNFK
+1 MQLFK
-6 KTVLATAIVALAPT
+6 KTLLATSIAALVPAF
-20 VSVPQAVAQDSPMGL
+20 VSPLAVAQKASTGL
-35 EEVVVTGTRK
+35 EEVIVTGTRK

-88 FPIADGTAFVRPVTL
+88 FPIADGTAFIRPVTL

-181 DADEGFTISGQY
+181 DADHGFTITGQY
-193 GEYDKNGDGQRT
+193 GEYDKNGDGQRS
-205 VVSANGGLSLGGR
+205 VVSANGGLSLGGK

-226 YASTDTTSRGKARTD
+226 YASTDTTSRGQARPD
-241 AAGIAEIVGKSE
+241 AAGIADIVGKSA

-271 TGVFNTGFNLT
+271 TGVFNTAYSVS
-282 DNVELYG
+282 DSVELYG
-289 NGSYYYNETK
+289 NGSYYYNETE

-306 PVLPTAEDNLTF
+306 PVLPTAEDNITF
-318 TPRPT
+318 PPRTT
-323 LMTDNEGGPLGPD
+323 LMTDSNGD
-336 GKPTPNGL
+336 GL
-344 PDNASQSLVDSILGD
+344 PDDASQSLVDSIRAD
-359 GLNPDDY
+359 GLDPSNYITPSA
-366 LTADAS
+366 T
-372 SPSGFVLLNPIYT
+372 SPSGFALLNPINT

-395 GADITD
+395 GSDITD
-401 MFFVGGA
+401 IFAVFGA
-408 RGEIENSDLSWD
+408 RGEFEGRDLSWD
-420 IKARYGENEV
+420 LRARYGENEV
-430 DYNLKNSI
+430 KYKLKDSI
-438 NPSLGRL
+438 NPSLGVL
-445 SPIDFNPGTL
+445 SPTEFEPGTL
-455 TQEESGVNLDF
+455 KQEETGVNADF
-466 VKTFDNNPANLG
+466 VKTFDNSPINVG

-489 IDSGDQASIEVGPT
+489 IETGDAASIEVGPT
-503 YAQFGVGSD
+503 FAQFGVGSD
-512 GFQGFFPESSG
+512 GFQGFFPDSAG
-523 SWDSDSWALYGDLE
+523 SWDSDSWAAYVDVE
-537 TEITEKLTGAVAV
+537 SDITDKLSGAVAL
-550 RYENYEE
+550 RYED
-557 YDDNLDW
+557 YDKFGDTLDW
-564 KISARYDFTDNFAL
+564 KVSARYDFTDHFAV
-578 RGTANTGFRAPS
+578 RATANTGFRAPS

-608 LIPSGTYPVNN
+608 LIPSGTYPVDN
-619 PVAQVLGATDL
+619 PVSQVLGSTNLD
-630 ENETSTSY
+630 NEESTSF
-638 TAGLVWTPVDKINIT
+638 TAGLVWTPAEWANIT
-653 VDYYN
+653 LDYYN
-658 IKIEDRLALSSNTIT
+658 ISVDNRLALSSNTIT

-678 DLDAQGYPDA
+678 DLAAQGYPNA

-698 FTNGFDTQ
+698 FTNGFDTE
-706 VTGVDLAI
+706 VTGIDLAI
-714 TTWHDI
+714 TTWHNI
-720 GAGTLTTDMRH
+720 GNGTLTTDMRH
-731 NHNKQEISNVKTNAI
+731 NHNEQDISNVQRNAI
-746 DQSRVFDLE
+746 DESRVYDLE

-766 FIYDLASF
+766 LVYDLDGF

-796 TASKANTYH
+796 TASKENTYH
-805 YNDTVLVDL
+805 YNDAVLVDI
-814 EASYTFFDHYTVTV
+814 EASYTFAEHYTFTV
-828 GGQNVFDEY
+828 GGQNIFDEY

-855 TSPFGFNGAFWYARL
+855 TSPFGFNGAFWYARV
-870 SAAF
+870 AASF

>member
-1 MQNFK
+1 MQTFRK
-6 KTVLATAIVALAPT
+6 SVLASAIIALIPAIGAPSATAQNPAA
-20 VSVPQAVAQDSPMGL
+20 GL

-45 EGQLPTETLSPID
+45 EGMSPTETLSPID

-64 LTRQASFSLT
+64 LTRQATFSLT

-143 DFATFPSAAIKRVEV
+143 DFASFPSAAIKRVEV

-193 GEYDKNGDGQRT
+193 GEYDKDGDGQRS
-205 VVSANGGLSLGGR
+205 VVSANGGLSLGGN

-226 YASTDTTSRGKARTD
+226 YATTDTTSRGQARPD
-241 AAGIAEIVGKSE
+241 AASVADIVGKSE

-271 TGVFNTGFNLT
+271 TGVFNTAYNVSENL
-282 DNVELYG
+282 ELYG

-299 GGFFYRG
+299 GGFFYRT
-306 PVLPTAEDNLTF
+306 PVLPGDGNLEV
-318 TPRPT
+318 PARNT
-323 LMTDNEGGPLGPD
+323 LEVVGED
-336 GKPTPNGL
+336 GKVL
-344 PDNASQSLVDSILGD
+344 DASQELVNSITSQ
-359 GLNPDDY
+359 GLNPSNY
-366 LTADAS
+366 LVPDAS
-372 SPSGFVLLNPIYT
+372 SPSGYILRNPIYT

-401 MFFVGGA
+401 TFLVLGA
-408 RGEIENSDLSWD
+408 RGEFGNSDLSWD
-420 IKARYGENEV
+420 LRGRYGENEV
-430 DYNLKNSI
+430 KYNLKNSI
-438 NPSLGRL
+438 NPSLGSL
-445 SPIDFNPGTL
+445 SPTDFEPGTL

-478 FGAEWRRETYK
+478 FGFEWRRETYK
-489 IDSGDQASIEVGPT
+489 ISTGDQASIEVGPT

-512 GFQGFFPESSG
+512 GFQGFFPDSAG
-523 SWDSDSWALYGDLE
+523 SWDSDSWATYLDLE
-537 TEITEKLTGAVAV
+537 TEITDKLSGAMAM
-550 RYENYEE
+550 RYENFEE
-557 YDDNLDW
+557 YGTTLDW
-564 KISARYDFTDNFAL
+564 KFSARYDFTDNFAL
-578 RGTANTGFRAPS
+578 RATANTGFRAPT
-590 PGQVNTLNVT
+590 PGQVHTLNVT

-608 LIPSGTYPVNN
+608 LIPSGTYPIDN

-630 ENETSTSY
+630 ENETSNSY
-638 TAGLVWTPVDKINIT
+638 TAGIVWTPVDKLSIT
-653 VDYYN
+653 VDYYD
-658 IKIEDRLALSSNTIT
+658 ISIEDRMALSSNTIS
-673 QQNVD
+673 QQDVD
-678 DLDAQGYPDA
+678 ELKAQGYPDA
-688 ELLLGSNANY
+688 ELLLDSNANY

-746 DQSRVFDLE
+746 DQSRVYDLE
-755 NQVPEDSSVLS
+755 NQVPEDRSVLS
-766 FIYDLASF
+766 FIYDLGGF
-774 SGLVRVNYY
+774 SGLLRANYY

-796 TASKANTYH
+796 SDSKANTYH
-805 YNDTVLVDL
+805 YNDAVLVDL
-814 EASYTFFDHYTVTV
+814 ELSYTFAEHYTATI
-828 GGQNVFDEY
+828 GGQNIFDEY

-855 TSPFGFNGAFWYARL
+855 TSPFGFNGAFWYARV
-870 SAAF
+870 SASF

>member
-1 MQNFK
+1 MQTFRK
-6 KTVLATAIVALAPT
+6 SLLASAIIALIPAIAAPSATAQNPAA
-20 VSVPQAVAQDSPMGL
+20 GL

-45 EGQLPTETLSPID
+45 EGMSPTETLSPID
-58 VISSES
+58 LISSES
-64 LTRQASFSLT
+64 LTRQATFSLT

-143 DFATFPSAAIKRVEV
+143 DFASFPSAAIKRVEV

-193 GEYDKNGDGQRT
+193 GEYDKDGDGQRS
-205 VVSANGGLSLGGR
+205 VVSANGGLSLGGN

-226 YASTDTTSRGKARTD
+226 YATTDTTSRGQARPD
-241 AAGIAEIVGKSE
+241 AASVADIVGKSE

-271 TGVFNTGFNLT
+271 TGVFNTAYNVSENL
-282 DNVELYG
+282 ELYG

-299 GGFFYRG
+299 GGFFYRT
-306 PVLPTAEDNLTF
+306 PVLPGDGNLEV
-318 TPRPT
+318 PARNT
-323 LMTDNEGGPLGPD
+323 LEVVGED
-336 GKPTPNGL
+336 GKVL
-344 PDNASQSLVDSILGD
+344 DASQELVNSITSQ
-359 GLNPDDY
+359 GLNPSNY
-366 LTADAS
+366 LVPDAS
-372 SPSGFVLLNPIYT
+372 SPSGYILRNPIYT
-385 QFPGGYSPIF
+385 EFPGGYSPIF

-401 MFFVGGA
+401 TFLVLGA
-408 RGEIENSDLSWD
+408 RGEFGNSDLSWD
-420 IKARYGENEV
+420 LRGRYGENEV
-430 DYNLKNSI
+430 KYNLKNSI
-438 NPSLGRL
+438 NPSLGSL
-445 SPIDFNPGTL
+445 SPTDFEPGTL

-478 FGAEWRRETYK
+478 FGFEWRRETYK
-489 IDSGDQASIEVGPT
+489 ISTGDQASIEVGPT

-512 GFQGFFPESSG
+512 GFQGFFPDSAG
-523 SWDSDSWALYGDLE
+523 SWDSDSWATYLDLE
-537 TEITEKLTGAVAV
+537 TEITDKLSGAMAM
-550 RYENYEE
+550 RYENFEE
-557 YDDNLDW
+557 YGTTLDW
-564 KISARYDFTDNFAL
+564 KFSARYDFTDTFAL
-578 RGTANTGFRAPS
+578 RATANTGFRAPT
-590 PGQVNTLNVT
+590 PGQVHTLNVT

-608 LIPSGTYPVNN
+608 LIPSGTYPIDN

-630 ENETSTSY
+630 ENETSNSY
-638 TAGLVWTPVDKINIT
+638 TAGIVWTPVDKLSIT
-653 VDYYN
+653 VDYYD
-658 IKIEDRLALSSNTIT
+658 ISIEDRMALSSNTIN
-673 QQNVD
+673 QQDVD
-678 DLDAQGYPDA
+678 ELKAQGYPDA
-688 ELLLGSNANY
+688 ELLLDSNANY

-706 VTGVDLAI
+706 VTGIDLAI

-731 NHNKQEISNVKTNAI
+731 NHNKQEISNVKSNAI
-746 DQSRVFDLE
+746 DQSRVYDLE
-755 NQVPEDSSVLS
+755 NQVPEDRSVLS
-766 FIYDLASF
+766 LIYDLGGF
-774 SGLVRVNYY
+774 SGLLRANYY

-796 TASKANTYH
+796 SDSKANTYH
-805 YNDTVLVDL
+805 YNDAVLVDL
-814 EASYTFFDHYTVTV
+814 ELSYTFAEHYTATI
-828 GGQNVFDEY
+828 GGQNIFDEY

-855 TSPFGFNGAFWYARL
+855 TSPFGFNGAFWYARV
-870 SAAF
+870 SASF

>member
-1 MQNFK
+1 M
-6 KTVLATAIVALAPT
+6 
-20 VSVPQAVAQDSPMGL
+20 
-35 EEVVVTGTRK
+35 VTGTRK
-45 EGQLPTETLSPID
+45 EGMSPTETLSPID
-58 VISSES
+58 LISSES
-64 LTRQASFSLT
+64 LTRQATFSLT

-143 DFATFPSAAIKRVEV
+143 DFASFPSAAIKRVEV

-193 GEYDKNGDGQRT
+193 GEYDKDGDGQRS
-205 VVSANGGLSLGGR
+205 VVSANGGLSLGGN

-226 YASTDTTSRGKARTD
+226 YATTDTTSRGQARPD
-241 AAGIAEIVGKSE
+241 AASVADIVGKSE

-271 TGVFNTGFNLT
+271 TGVFNTAYNVSENL
-282 DNVELYG
+282 ELYG

-299 GGFFYRG
+299 GGFFYRT
-306 PVLPTAEDNLTF
+306 PVLPGDGNLEV
-318 TPRPT
+318 PARNT
-323 LMTDNEGGPLGPD
+323 LEVVGED
-336 GKPTPNGL
+336 GKVL
-344 PDNASQSLVDSILGD
+344 DASQELVNSITSQ
-359 GLNPDDY
+359 GLNPSNY
-366 LTADAS
+366 LVPDAS
-372 SPSGFVLLNPIYT
+372 SPSGYILRNPIYT
-385 QFPGGYSPIF
+385 EFPGGYSPIF

-401 MFFVGGA
+401 TFLVLGA
-408 RGEIENSDLSWD
+408 RGEFGNSDLSWD
-420 IKARYGENEV
+420 LRGRYGENEV
-430 DYNLKNSI
+430 KYNLKNSI
-438 NPSLGRL
+438 NPSLGSL
-445 SPIDFNPGTL
+445 SPTDFEPGTL

-478 FGAEWRRETYK
+478 FGFEWRRETYK
-489 IDSGDQASIEVGPT
+489 ISTGDQASIEVGPT

-512 GFQGFFPESSG
+512 GFQGFFPDSAG
-523 SWDSDSWALYGDLE
+523 SWDSDSWATYLDLE
-537 TEITEKLTGAVAV
+537 TEITDKLSGAMAM
-550 RYENYEE
+550 RYENFEE
-557 YDDNLDW
+557 YGTTLDW
-564 KISARYDFTDNFAL
+564 KFSARYDFTDTFAL
-578 RGTANTGFRAPS
+578 RATANTGFRAPT
-590 PGQVNTLNVT
+590 PGQVHTLNVT

-608 LIPSGTYPVNN
+608 LIPSGTYPIDN

-630 ENETSTSY
+630 ENETSNSY
-638 TAGLVWTPVDKINIT
+638 TAGIVWTPVDKLSIT
-653 VDYYN
+653 VDYYD
-658 IKIEDRLALSSNTIT
+658 ISIEDRMALSSNTIS
-673 QQNVD
+673 QQDVD
-678 DLDAQGYPDA
+678 ELKAQGYPDA
-688 ELLLGSNANY
+688 ELLLDSNANY

-731 NHNKQEISNVKTNAI
+731 NHNKQEISNVKSNAI
-746 DQSRVFDLE
+746 DQSRVYDLE
-755 NQVPEDSSVLS
+755 NQVPEDRSVLS
-766 FIYDLASF
+766 LIYDLGGF
-774 SGLVRVNYY
+774 SGLLRANYY

-796 TASKANTYH
+796 SDSKANTYH
-805 YNDTVLVDL
+805 YNDAVLVDL
-814 EASYTFFDHYTVTV
+814 ELSYTFAEHYTATI
-828 GGQNVFDEY
+828 GGQNIFDEY

-855 TSPFGFNGAFWYARL
+855 TSPFGFNGAFWYARV
-870 SAAF
+870 SASF

>member
-1 MQNFK
+1 MQTFRK
-6 KTVLATAIVALAPT
+6 SLLASAIIALIPAIAAPSATAQNPAA
-20 VSVPQAVAQDSPMGL
+20 GL

-45 EGQLPTETLSPID
+45 EGMSPTETLSPID
-58 VISSES
+58 LISSES
-64 LTRQASFSLT
+64 LTRQATFSLT

-143 DFATFPSAAIKRVEV
+143 DFASFPSAAIKRVEV

-193 GEYDKNGDGQRT
+193 GEYDKDGDGQRS
-205 VVSANGGLSLGGR
+205 VVSANGGLSLGGN

-226 YASTDTTSRGKARTD
+226 YATTDTTSRGQARPD
-241 AAGIAEIVGKSE
+241 AASVADIVGKSE

-271 TGVFNTGFNLT
+271 TGVFNTAYNVSENL
-282 DNVELYG
+282 ELYG

-299 GGFFYRG
+299 GGFFYRT
-306 PVLPTAEDNLTF
+306 PVLPGDGNLEV
-318 TPRPT
+318 PARNT
-323 LMTDNEGGPLGPD
+323 LEVVGED
-336 GKPTPNGL
+336 GKVL
-344 PDNASQSLVDSILGD
+344 DASQELVNSITSQ
-359 GLNPDDY
+359 GLNPSNY
-366 LTADAS
+366 LVPDAS
-372 SPSGFVLLNPIYT
+372 SPSGYILRNPIYT

-401 MFFVGGA
+401 TFLVLGA
-408 RGEIENSDLSWD
+408 RGEFGNSDLSWD
-420 IKARYGENEV
+420 LRGRYGENEV
-430 DYNLKNSI
+430 KYNLKNSI
-438 NPSLGRL
+438 NPSLGSL
-445 SPIDFNPGTL
+445 SPTDFEPGTL

-478 FGAEWRRETYK
+478 FGFEWRRETYK
-489 IDSGDQASIEVGPT
+489 ISTGDQASIEVGPT

-512 GFQGFFPESSG
+512 GFQGFFPDSAG
-523 SWDSDSWALYGDLE
+523 SWDSDSWATYLDLE
-537 TEITEKLTGAVAV
+537 TEITDKLSGAMAM
-550 RYENYEE
+550 RYENFEE
-557 YDDNLDW
+557 YGTTLDW
-564 KISARYDFTDNFAL
+564 KFSARYDFTDTFAL
-578 RGTANTGFRAPS
+578 RATANTGFRAPT
-590 PGQVNTLNVT
+590 PGQVHTLNVT

-608 LIPSGTYPVNN
+608 LIPSGTYPIDN

-630 ENETSTSY
+630 ENETSNSY
-638 TAGLVWTPVDKINIT
+638 TAGIVWTPVDKLSIT
-653 VDYYN
+653 VDYYD
-658 IKIEDRLALSSNTIT
+658 ISIEDRMALSSNTIN
-673 QQNVD
+673 QQDVD
-678 DLDAQGYPDA
+678 ELKAQGYPDA
-688 ELLLGSNANY
+688 ELLLDSNANY

-706 VTGVDLAI
+706 VTGIDLAI

-746 DQSRVFDLE
+746 DQSRVYDLE
-755 NQVPEDSSVLS
+755 NQVPEDRSVLS
-766 FIYDLASF
+766 FIYDLGGF
-774 SGLVRVNYY
+774 SGLLRANYY

-796 TASKANTYH
+796 SDSKANTYH
-805 YNDTVLVDL
+805 YNDAVLVDL
-814 EASYTFFDHYTVTV
+814 ELSYTFAEHYTATI
-828 GGQNVFDEY
+828 GGQNIFDEY

-855 TSPFGFNGAFWYARL
+855 TSPFGFNGAFWYARV
-870 SAAF
+870 SASF

>member
-1 MQNFK
+1 MQTFRK
-6 KTVLATAIVALAPT
+6 SVLASAIIALIPAIGAPSATAQNPAA
-20 VSVPQAVAQDSPMGL
+20 GL

-45 EGQLPTETLSPID
+45 EGMSPTETLSPID

-64 LTRQASFSLT
+64 LTRQATFSLT

-143 DFATFPSAAIKRVEV
+143 DFASFPSAAIKRVEV

-193 GEYDKNGDGQRT
+193 GEYDKDGDGQRS
-205 VVSANGGLSLGGR
+205 VVSANGGLSLGGN

-226 YASTDTTSRGKARTD
+226 YATTDTTSRGQARPD
-241 AAGIAEIVGKSE
+241 AADVADIVGKSE
-253 VPYNGLGQ
+253 VPYSGLGQ

-271 TGVFNTGFNLT
+271 TGVFNTAYNVSENL
-282 DNVELYG
+282 ELYG

-299 GGFFYRG
+299 GGFFYRT
-306 PVLPTAEDNLTF
+306 PVLPGDGNLEV
-318 TPRPT
+318 PARNT
-323 LMTDNEGGPLGPD
+323 LEVVGED
-336 GKPTPNGL
+336 GKVL
-344 PDNASQSLVDSILGD
+344 DASQELVNSITGQ
-359 GLNPDDY
+359 GLNPSNY
-366 LTADAS
+366 LVPDAS
-372 SPSGFVLLNPIYT
+372 SPSGYILRNPIYT

-401 MFFVGGA
+401 TFLVLGA
-408 RGEIENSDLSWD
+408 RGEFGNSDLSWD
-420 IKARYGENEV
+420 LKGRYGENEV
-430 DYNLKNSI
+430 KYNLKNSI
-438 NPSLGRL
+438 NPSLGSL
-445 SPIDFNPGTL
+445 SPTDFEPGTL

-478 FGAEWRRETYK
+478 FGFEWRRETYK
-489 IDSGDQASIEVGPT
+489 ISTGDQASIEVGPT

-512 GFQGFFPESSG
+512 GFQGFFPDSAG
-523 SWDSDSWALYGDLE
+523 SWDSDSWATYLDLE
-537 TEITEKLTGAVAV
+537 TEITDKLSGAMAM
-550 RYENYEE
+550 RYENFEE
-557 YDDNLDW
+557 YGTTLDW
-564 KISARYDFTDNFAL
+564 KFSARYDFTDNFAL
-578 RGTANTGFRAPS
+578 RATANTGFRAPT
-590 PGQVNTLNVT
+590 PGQVHTLNVT

-608 LIPSGTYPVNN
+608 LIPSGTYPIDN

-630 ENETSTSY
+630 ENETSNSY
-638 TAGLVWTPVDKINIT
+638 TAGIVWTPVDKLSIT
-653 VDYYN
+653 VDYYD
-658 IKIEDRLALSSNTIT
+658 ISIEDRMALSSNTIS
-673 QQNVD
+673 QQDVD
-678 DLDAQGYPDA
+678 ELKAQGYPDA
-688 ELLLGSNANY
+688 ELLLDSNANY

-746 DQSRVFDLE
+746 DQSRVYDLE
-755 NQVPEDSSVLS
+755 NQVPEDRSVLS
-766 FIYDLASF
+766 FIYDLGGF
-774 SGLVRVNYY
+774 SGLLRANYY

-796 TASKANTYH
+796 SDSKANTYH
-805 YNDTVLVDL
+805 YNDAVLVDL
-814 EASYTFFDHYTVTV
+814 ELSYTFAEHYTATI
-828 GGQNVFDEY
+828 GGQNIFDEY

-855 TSPFGFNGAFWYARL
+855 TSPFGFNGAFWYARV
-870 SAAF
+870 SASF

>member
-1 MQNFK
+1 MQTFRK
-6 KTVLATAIVALAPT
+6 SLLASAIIALIPAIAAPSATAQNPAA
-20 VSVPQAVAQDSPMGL
+20 GL

-45 EGQLPTETLSPID
+45 EGMSPTETLSPID
-58 VISSES
+58 LISSES
-64 LTRQASFSLT
+64 LTRQATFSLT

-143 DFATFPSAAIKRVEV
+143 DFASFPSAAIKRVEV

-193 GEYDKNGDGQRT
+193 GEYDKDGDGQRS
-205 VVSANGGLSLGGR
+205 VVSANGGLSLGGN

-226 YASTDTTSRGKARTD
+226 YATTDTTSRGQARPD
-241 AAGIAEIVGKSE
+241 AADVADIVGKSE
-253 VPYNGLGQ
+253 VPYSGLGQ

-271 TGVFNTGFNLT
+271 TGVFNTAYNVSENL
-282 DNVELYG
+282 ELYG

-299 GGFFYRG
+299 GGFFYRT
-306 PVLPTAEDNLTF
+306 PVLPGDGNLEV
-318 TPRPT
+318 PARNT
-323 LMTDNEGGPLGPD
+323 LEVVGED
-336 GKPTPNGL
+336 GKVL
-344 PDNASQSLVDSILGD
+344 DASQELVNSITGQ
-359 GLNPDDY
+359 GLNPSNY
-366 LTADAS
+366 LVPDAS
-372 SPSGFVLLNPIYT
+372 SPSGYILRNPIYT

-401 MFFVGGA
+401 TFLVLGA
-408 RGEIENSDLSWD
+408 RGEFGNSDLSWD
-420 IKARYGENEV
+420 LKGRYGENEV
-430 DYNLKNSI
+430 KYNLKNSI
-438 NPSLGRL
+438 NPSLGSL
-445 SPIDFNPGTL
+445 SPTDFEPGTL

-478 FGAEWRRETYK
+478 FGFEWRRETYK
-489 IDSGDQASIEVGPT
+489 ISTGDQASIEVGPT

-512 GFQGFFPESSG
+512 GFQGFFPDSAG
-523 SWDSDSWALYGDLE
+523 SWDSDSWATYLDLE
-537 TEITEKLTGAVAV
+537 TEITDKLSGAMAM
-550 RYENYEE
+550 RYENFEE
-557 YDDNLDW
+557 YGTTLDW
-564 KISARYDFTDNFAL
+564 KFSARYDFTDTFAL
-578 RGTANTGFRAPS
+578 RATANTGFRAPT
-590 PGQVNTLNVT
+590 PGQVHTLNVT

-608 LIPSGTYPVNN
+608 LIPSGTYPIDN

-630 ENETSTSY
+630 ENETSNSY
-638 TAGLVWTPVDKINIT
+638 TAGIVWTPVDKLSIT
-653 VDYYN
+653 VDYYD
-658 IKIEDRLALSSNTIT
+658 ISIEDRMALSSNTIN
-673 QQNVD
+673 QQDVD
-678 DLDAQGYPDA
+678 ELKAQGYPDA
-688 ELLLGSNANY
+688 ELLLDSNANY

-706 VTGVDLAI
+706 VTGIDLAI

-731 NHNKQEISNVKTNAI
+731 NHNKQEISNVKSNAI
-746 DQSRVFDLE
+746 DQSRVYDLE
-755 NQVPEDSSVLS
+755 NQVPEDRSVLS
-766 FIYDLASF
+766 LIYDLGGF
-774 SGLVRVNYY
+774 SGLLRANYY

-796 TASKANTYH
+796 SDSKANTYH
-805 YNDTVLVDL
+805 YNDAVLVDL
-814 EASYTFFDHYTVTV
+814 ELSYTFAEHYTATI
-828 GGQNVFDEY
+828 GGQNIFDEY

-855 TSPFGFNGAFWYARL
+855 TSPFGFNGAFWYARV
-870 SAAF
+870 SASF

>member
-1 MQNFK
+1 MQTFRK
-6 KTVLATAIVALAPT
+6 SLLASAIIALIPAIAAPSATAQNPAA
-20 VSVPQAVAQDSPMGL
+20 GL

-45 EGQLPTETLSPID
+45 EGMSPTETLSPID
-58 VISSES
+58 LISSES
-64 LTRQASFSLT
+64 LTRQATFSLT

-143 DFATFPSAAIKRVEV
+143 DFASFPSAAIKRVEV

-193 GEYDKNGDGQRT
+193 GEYDKDGDGQRS
-205 VVSANGGLSLGGR
+205 VVSANGGLSLGGN

-226 YASTDTTSRGKARTD
+226 YATTDTTSRGQARPD
-241 AAGIAEIVGKSE
+241 AASVADIVGKSE

-271 TGVFNTGFNLT
+271 TGVFNTAYNVSENL
-282 DNVELYG
+282 ELYG

-299 GGFFYRG
+299 GGFFYRT
-306 PVLPTAEDNLTF
+306 PVLPGDGNLEV
-318 TPRPT
+318 PARNT
-323 LMTDNEGGPLGPD
+323 LEVVGED
-336 GKPTPNGL
+336 GKVL
-344 PDNASQSLVDSILGD
+344 DASQDLVNSITSQ
-359 GLNPDDY
+359 GLNPSNY
-366 LTADAS
+366 LVPDAS
-372 SPSGFVLLNPIYT
+372 SPSGYILRNPIYT
-385 QFPGGYSPIF
+385 EFPGGYSPIF

-401 MFFVGGA
+401 TFLVLGA
-408 RGEIENSDLSWD
+408 RGEFGNSDLSWD
-420 IKARYGENEV
+420 LRGRYGENEV
-430 DYNLKNSI
+430 KYNLKNSI
-438 NPSLGRL
+438 NPSLGSL
-445 SPIDFNPGTL
+445 SPTDFEPGTL

-478 FGAEWRRETYK
+478 FGFEWRRETYK
-489 IDSGDQASIEVGPT
+489 ISTGDQASIEVGPT

-512 GFQGFFPESSG
+512 GFQGFFPDSAG
-523 SWDSDSWALYGDLE
+523 SWDSDSWATYLDLE
-537 TEITEKLTGAVAV
+537 TEITDKLSGAMAM
-550 RYENYEE
+550 RYENFEE
-557 YDDNLDW
+557 YGTTLDW
-564 KISARYDFTDNFAL
+564 KFSARYDFTDTFAL
-578 RGTANTGFRAPS
+578 RATANTGFRAPT
-590 PGQVNTLNVT
+590 PGQVHTLNVT

-608 LIPSGTYPVNN
+608 LIPSGTYPIDN

-630 ENETSTSY
+630 ENETSNSY
-638 TAGLVWTPVDKINIT
+638 TAGIVWTPVDKLSIT
-653 VDYYN
+653 VDYYD
-658 IKIEDRLALSSNTIT
+658 ISIEDRMALSSNTIN
-673 QQNVD
+673 QQDVD
-678 DLDAQGYPDA
+678 ELKAQGYPDA
-688 ELLLGSNANY
+688 ELLLDSNANY

-706 VTGVDLAI
+706 VTGIDLAI

-731 NHNKQEISNVKTNAI
+731 NHNKQEISNVKSNAI
-746 DQSRVFDLE
+746 DQSRVYDLE
-755 NQVPEDSSVLS
+755 NQVPEDRSVLS
-766 FIYDLASF
+766 LIYDLGGF
-774 SGLVRVNYY
+774 SGLLRANYY

-796 TASKANTYH
+796 SDSKANTYH
-805 YNDTVLVDL
+805 YNDAVLVDL
-814 EASYTFFDHYTVTV
+814 ELSYTFAEHYTATI
-828 GGQNVFDEY
+828 GGQNIFDEY

-855 TSPFGFNGAFWYARL
+855 TSPFGFNGAFWYARV
-870 SAAF
+870 SASF

>member
-1 MQNFK
+1 MQTFRK
-6 KTVLATAIVALAPT
+6 SLLASAIIALIPAIAAPSATAQNPAA
-20 VSVPQAVAQDSPMGL
+20 GL

-45 EGQLPTETLSPID
+45 EGMSPTETLSPID
-58 VISSES
+58 LISSES
-64 LTRQASFSLT
+64 LTRQATFSLT

-143 DFATFPSAAIKRVEV
+143 DFASFPSAAIKRVEV

-193 GEYDKNGDGQRT
+193 GEYDKDGDGQRS
-205 VVSANGGLSLGGR
+205 VVSANGGLSLGGN

-226 YASTDTTSRGKARTD
+226 YATTDTTSRGQARPD
-241 AAGIAEIVGKSE
+241 AASVADIVGKSE

-271 TGVFNTGFNLT
+271 TGVFNTAYNVSENL
-282 DNVELYG
+282 ELYG

-299 GGFFYRG
+299 GGFFYRT
-306 PVLPTAEDNLTF
+306 PVLPGDGNLEV
-318 TPRPT
+318 PARNT
-323 LMTDNEGGPLGPD
+323 LEVVGED
-336 GKPTPNGL
+336 GKVL
-344 PDNASQSLVDSILGD
+344 DASQDLVNSITSQ
-359 GLNPDDY
+359 GLNPSNY
-366 LTADAS
+366 LVPDAS
-372 SPSGFVLLNPIYT
+372 SPSGYILRNPIYT
-385 QFPGGYSPIF
+385 EFPGGYSPIF

-401 MFFVGGA
+401 TFLVLGA
-408 RGEIENSDLSWD
+408 RGEFGNSDLSWD
-420 IKARYGENEV
+420 LRGRYGENEV
-430 DYNLKNSI
+430 KYNLKNSI
-438 NPSLGRL
+438 NPSLGSL
-445 SPIDFNPGTL
+445 SPTDFEPGTL

-478 FGAEWRRETYK
+478 FGFEWRRETYK
-489 IDSGDQASIEVGPT
+489 ISTGDQASIEVGPT

-512 GFQGFFPESSG
+512 GFQGFFPDSAG
-523 SWDSDSWALYGDLE
+523 SWDSDSWATYLDLE
-537 TEITEKLTGAVAV
+537 TEITDKLSGAMAM
-550 RYENYEE
+550 RYENFEE
-557 YDDNLDW
+557 YGTTLDW
-564 KISARYDFTDNFAL
+564 KFSARYDFTDNFAL
-578 RGTANTGFRAPS
+578 RATANTGFRAPT
-590 PGQVNTLNVT
+590 PGQVHTLNVT

-608 LIPSGTYPVNN
+608 LIPSGTYPIDN

-630 ENETSTSY
+630 ENETSNSY
-638 TAGLVWTPVDKINIT
+638 TAGIVWTPVDKLSIT
-653 VDYYN
+653 VDYYD
-658 IKIEDRLALSSNTIT
+658 ISIEDRMALSSNTIS
-673 QQNVD
+673 QQDVD
-678 DLDAQGYPDA
+678 ELKAQGYPDA
-688 ELLLGSNANY
+688 ELLLDSNANY

-746 DQSRVFDLE
+746 DQSRVYDLE
-755 NQVPEDSSVLS
+755 NQVPEDRSVLS
-766 FIYDLASF
+766 FIYDLGGF
-774 SGLVRVNYY
+774 SGLLRANYY

-796 TASKANTYH
+796 SDSKANTYH
-805 YNDTVLVDL
+805 YNDAVLVDL
-814 EASYTFFDHYTVTV
+814 ELSYTFAEHYTATI
-828 GGQNVFDEY
+828 GGQNIFDEY

-855 TSPFGFNGAFWYARL
+855 TSPFGFNGAFWYARV
-870 SAAF
+870 SASF

>member
-1 MQNFK
+1 MQTFRK
-6 KTVLATAIVALAPT
+6 SVLASAIIALIPAIGAPSATAQNPAA
-20 VSVPQAVAQDSPMGL
+20 GL

-45 EGQLPTETLSPID
+45 EGMSPTETLSPID
-58 VISSES
+58 LISSES
-64 LTRQASFSLT
+64 LTRQATFSLT

-143 DFATFPSAAIKRVEV
+143 DFASFPSAAIKRVEV

-193 GEYDKNGDGQRT
+193 GEYDKDGDGQRS
-205 VVSANGGLSLGGR
+205 VVSANGGLSLGGN

-226 YASTDTTSRGKARTD
+226 YATTDTTSRGQARPD
-241 AAGIAEIVGKSE
+241 AASVADIVGKSE

-271 TGVFNTGFNLT
+271 TGVFNTAYNVSENL
-282 DNVELYG
+282 ELYG

-299 GGFFYRG
+299 GGFFYRT
-306 PVLPTAEDNLTF
+306 PVLPGDGNLEV
-318 TPRPT
+318 PARNT
-323 LMTDNEGGPLGPD
+323 LEVVGED
-336 GKPTPNGL
+336 GKVL
-344 PDNASQSLVDSILGD
+344 DASQELVNSITGQ
-359 GLNPDDY
+359 GLNPSNY
-366 LTADAS
+366 LVPDAS
-372 SPSGFVLLNPIYT
+372 SPSGYILRNPIYT

-401 MFFVGGA
+401 TFLVLGA
-408 RGEIENSDLSWD
+408 RGEFGNSDLSWD
-420 IKARYGENEV
+420 LKGRYGENEV
-430 DYNLKNSI
+430 KYNLKNSI
-438 NPSLGRL
+438 NPSLGSL
-445 SPIDFNPGTL
+445 SPTDFEPGTL

-478 FGAEWRRETYK
+478 FGFEWRRETYK
-489 IDSGDQASIEVGPT
+489 ISTGDQASIEVGPT

-512 GFQGFFPESSG
+512 GFQGFFPDSAG
-523 SWDSDSWALYGDLE
+523 SWDSDSWATYLDLE
-537 TEITEKLTGAVAV
+537 TEITDKLSGAMAM
-550 RYENYEE
+550 RYENFEE
-557 YDDNLDW
+557 YGTTLDW
-564 KISARYDFTDNFAL
+564 KFSARYDFTDNFAL
-578 RGTANTGFRAPS
+578 RATANTGFRAPT
-590 PGQVNTLNVT
+590 PGQVHTLNVT

-608 LIPSGTYPVNN
+608 LIPSGTYPIDN

-630 ENETSTSY
+630 ENETSNSY
-638 TAGLVWTPVDKINIT
+638 TAGIVWTPVDKLSIT
-653 VDYYN
+653 VDYYD
-658 IKIEDRLALSSNTIT
+658 ISIEDRMALSSNTIS
-673 QQNVD
+673 QQDVD
-678 DLDAQGYPDA
+678 ELKAQGYPDA
-688 ELLLGSNANY
+688 ELLLDSNANY

-746 DQSRVFDLE
+746 DQSRVYDLE
-755 NQVPEDSSVLS
+755 NQVPEDRSVLS
-766 FIYDLASF
+766 FIYDLGGF
-774 SGLVRVNYY
+774 SGLLRANYY

-796 TASKANTYH
+796 SDSKANTYH
-805 YNDTVLVDL
+805 YNDAVLVDL
-814 EASYTFFDHYTVTV
+814 ELSYTFAEHYTATI
-828 GGQNVFDEY
+828 GGQNIFDEY

-855 TSPFGFNGAFWYARL
+855 TSPFGFNGAFWYARV
-870 SAAF
+870 SASF